1 MPDAAP
7 LRIGT
12 RRAYEGR
19 LLNVDVHTLEAPDGR
34 RFDLEII
41 RHPGAAAVVPVLSGA
56 DAEDPSILLLR
67 QFRYATDGRIWEI
80 PAGVLEEGED
90 PAACARRELAEETGA
105 AAGSIDHLTT
115 FYTTPG
121 FTDEQ
126 IHVFVA
132 TGIEVGEP
140 AHEYDEFIEVRAV
153 ALSDALAM
161 IRDGE
166 IVDGKS
172 IVALLYFAGFRLGL

>member
-7 LRIGT
+7 QRIGT

-19 LLNVDVHTLEAPDGR
+19 LLEVDVDTLEAPDGR

-41 RHPGAAAVVPVLSGA
+41 RHPGAAAVVPILSGP

-67 QFRYATDGRIWEI
+67 QFRYAASGRLWEI
-80 PAGVLEEGED
+80 PAGVLEQGEQ
-90 PAACARRELAEETGA
+90 PLACAHRELAEETGA
-105 AAGSIDHLTT
+105 TAQSIEHLTT

-121 FTDEQ
+121 FTDER

-140 AHEYDEFIEVRAV
+140 AHEDDEFIEVQAV
-153 ALSDALAM
+153 SLSDALAM

-172 IVALLYFAGFRLGL
+172 IVALLYLAGFRLGL

>member
-7 LRIGT
+7 QRIGT
-12 RRAYEGR
+12 RRAYHGR
-19 LLNVDVHTLEAPDGR
+19 LLEVEVETLEAPDGR

-41 RHPGAAAVVPVLSGA
+41 RHPGAAAVVPLLSDPGA
-56 DAEDPSILLLR
+56 DDPRVLLLR
-67 QFRYATDGRIWEI
+67 QFRHAAAARLWEI
-80 PAGVLEEGED
+80 PAGVLEEGEE
-90 PAACARRELAEETGA
+90 PLACARRELAEETGA
-105 AAGSIDHLTT
+105 TARSIDHLTT

-126 IHVFVA
+126 IHLFVA

-140 AHEYDEFIEVRAV
+140 SHEHDEFIEVQVV
-153 ALSDALAM
+153 ALREALTM
-161 IRDGE
+161 IRDGT

-172 IVALLYFAGFRLGL
+172 IVALLYLAGFRLGL

>member
-7 LRIGT
+7 QRIGT

-19 LLNVDVHTLEAPDGR
+19 LLQVDVDTLAAPDGR

-41 RHPGAAAVVPVLSGA
+41 RHPGAAAVVPMLSDPG
-56 DAEDPSILLLR
+56 AEDPSILLLR
-67 QFRYATDGRIWEI
+67 QFRYATGGRLWEI

-90 PAACARRELAEETGA
+90 PLTCARRELAEETGA
-105 AAGSIDHLTT
+105 TAGSIDHLTT

-121 FTDEQ
+121 FTDEL
-126 IHVFVA
+126 IHLFVA
-132 TGIEVGEP
+132 TVIEVGEP
-140 AHEYDEFIEVRAV
+140 SREQDEFIEVKVV
-153 ALSDALAM
+153 ALSEALAM
-161 IRDGE
+161 IRDGQ

-172 IVALLYFAGFRLGL
+172 IVALLYLAGFRLGP